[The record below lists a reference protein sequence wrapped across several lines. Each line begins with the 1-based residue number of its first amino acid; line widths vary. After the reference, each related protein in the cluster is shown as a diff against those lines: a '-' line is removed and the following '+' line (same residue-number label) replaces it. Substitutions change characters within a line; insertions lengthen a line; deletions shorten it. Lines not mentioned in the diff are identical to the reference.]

1 MKHRRVLSF
10 LMSFVMV
17 LSVFSGVTFS
27 SFAADDPT
35 VELETAYDSETGEV
49 TLDVVL
55 KNMSGHNTV
64 TIGISYPDD
73 VLEYAGCETHSLGNG
88 VIVEAGIRAGETTLS
103 LSVMTSSEFNSDELR
118 PVTFKLK
125 KIADADEAVFEITS
139 DSTVDDIISVSGSAA
154 VDISAVYVPAPGLKF
169 DSSFD
174 ESSRILTLTVS
185 AFNMKGYSSFTGFID
200 FPTDDVEYISST
212 PKQLSFMTE
221 SGLRTD
227 NKALSV
233 AAVSLAEFDEDS
245 FEIAE
250 FKLKVK
256 DFVNSVEFNVTSD
269 STVDGSIVM
278 TGSYEVLIP
287 NSGTAGTVSFE
298 ASFDDSTKLLTVE
311 LYADGAKESADVFFS
326 YPSDILEFVSAEGAD
341 NDAVISEA
349 GSPQAG
355 MLSCAAVILDESD
368 SSQRVKIA
376 EYVLKKTGNA
386 DSVTFTLTDG
396 SAVDGNDIS
405 GAFVVDIE
413 PVGET
418 PKLVFDSSFDSETR
432 TLTLDVSLANAK
444 WHNTVEAYVDFP
456 VDKLEF
462 YSVKNYDGRYSMVA
476 GLTIDS
482 NSTVAATA
490 MTMEGFAEDT
500 VKLATFTFK
509 VKDGV
514 DSVTFSVNPNS
525 VVDLETE
532 IDAGDYTVSTKSRSA
547 TDPAADVRF
556 SFDPSTRLLTA
567 TVTALNLKGHTTA
580 IIWLDYDKSKADFVS
595 ARELNN
601 DEHHTTECGETIGD
615 RWLGAIT
622 VAEFDSSDG
631 FEEDSLDIAEFTLYI
646 KPDVESLT
654 LTVVDGS
661 AYDDE
666 IPVTIDSFTF
676 NVLGDS
682 AGTCTHSNT
691 KTEPALAPTC
701 TSDGHTEK
709 IICLDCGKV
718 IKDSEPVS
726 ALGHKEVKV
735 DGKSATCTEK
745 GLSDGTKCS
754 VCGEVIKAQKE
765 TPILGHKLVTLEGKP
780 ATCTDIG
787 FTDEIKCSV
796 CGKVIKAREE
806 IPALGHTEVKVDG
819 TPATCTEKGLTGG
832 TKCSVCGVTLT
843 AQKEIPALGHK
854 GVKVDGKSATC
865 TEKGL
870 TDGTKCSVCGVTLTA
885 QKEIPALGHTEVKVD
900 GKPATCTEKGLT
912 DGTKC
917 SVCGVVLTA
926 QKEIPALGHT
936 EVKVD
941 GKPAACTETGLTDG
955 TKCSVCGVVI
965 KAQKEIPALGH
976 KEVKVDG
983 KSAACTET
991 GLTDG
996 TKCSV
1001 CGVVIKAQEEIPALG
1016 HSFENGVCTVCS
1028 AKDPDYTLKLVEDH
1042 DKNISLDNEKKTVTS
1057 KPTSSKSM
1065 TASELKKQFGADIK
1079 LDLKDDDLVP
1089 NGTKFTYNDV
1099 EYTIIVKGDTAAD
1112 GKITASDARAILRMA
1127 AKLDN
1132 PDDVTAAAADLNSDG
1147 KISSSEARNVL
1158 RFAAKLSSSL
1168 EG

>member
-1 MKHRRVLSF
+1 MIVKLKMNNFLLKIRFFRRYFVMKPRRVLSF

-27 SFAADDPT
+27 SFAADDPA

-55 KNMSGHNTV
+55 KNMSGHTGAL
-64 TIGISYPDD
+64 IGISYPDD
-73 VLEYAGCETHSLGNG
+73 VLEYTGYETHSLGDD
-88 VIVEAGIRAGETTLS
+88 VIVEAGTREGETTLG
-103 LSVMTSSEFNSDELR
+103 LAVMTSSEFESDELR

-139 DSTVDDIISVSGSAA
+139 DSTVDDSISVSGSVA
-154 VDISAVYVPAPGLKF
+154 VDISAVYVPAPGLTF

-185 AFNMKGYSSFTGFID
+185 AYNIKGHDTIIGFID
-200 FPTDDVEYISST
+200 FSTDEVEYISAAALNT
-212 PKQLSFMTE
+212 KYITECGLSKCDTTLSCGVMTA
-221 SGLRTD
+221 D
-227 NKALSV
+227 
-233 AAVSLAEFDEDS
+233 EFSEDS

-250 FKLKVK
+250 YKFKVK
-256 DFVNSVEFNVTSD
+256 DFVNSVEFTIASD
-269 STVDGSIVM
+269 STVDDIIAIS
-278 TGSYEVLIP
+278 GSYKVSIP

-311 LYADGAKESADVFFS
+311 LYAVGAKETADVFFS

-355 MLSCAAVILDESD
+355 MLSCAAVIPDDSD

-405 GAFVVDIE
+405 GSFVVDIA
-413 PVGET
+413 PAGEA

-432 TLTLDVSLANAK
+432 TLTLDVSLTNIK
-444 WHNTVEAYVDFP
+444 GHTTFTSFVDFP
-456 VDKLEF
+456 ADKLE
-462 YSVKNYDGRYSMVA
+462 YVSTKKYDGHYVMIA
-476 GLTIDS
+476 GMSEDS
-482 NSTVAATA
+482 NNKLYVAAMTSTV
-490 MTMEGFAEDT
+490 FAENT
-500 VKLATFTFK
+500 IKFATFTFK

-514 DSVTFSVNPNS
+514 DSVKFSVNSDS
-525 VVDLETE
+525 VADDVIRIEP
-532 IDAGDYTVSTKSRSA
+532 GDYTVSTKSHSA
-547 TDPAADVRF
+547 TDPAVDVKF
-556 SFDPSTRLLTA
+556 AFDPSTRLLTA
-567 TVTALNLKGHTTA
+567 TVTALNLKGHSTA
-580 IIWLDYDKSKADFVS
+580 LIWLDFNKSEVEFAS
-595 ARELNN
+595 AREVYISDSEIDVVCGL
-601 DEHHTTECGETIGD
+601 TTDGMN
-615 RWLGAIT
+615 L
-622 VAEFDSSDG
+622 SSSILTSRST
-631 FEEDSLDIAEFTLYI
+631 FTEDSIDISEFTLHV
-646 KPDVESLT
+646 KPGVEKVT
-654 LTVVDGS
+654 LTVANDSV
-661 AYDDE
+661 YDDE

-682 AGTCTHSNT
+682 AGTCTHINT

-709 IICLDCGKV
+709 VICLDCGKV

-735 DGKSATCTEK
+735 YGKSATCTEK
-745 GLSDGTKCS
+745 GLSDGTKCA
-754 VCGEVIKAQKE
+754 VCGKVIKAQRE
-765 TPILGHKLVTLEGKP
+765 TPILGHKLVTSEGKP

-796 CGKVIKAREE
+796 CGEVIN
-806 IPALGHTEVKVDG
+806 
-819 TPATCTEKGLTGG
+819 
-832 TKCSVCGVTLT
+832 

-854 GVKVDGKSATC
+854 EVKVDGKSATC

-870 TDGTKCSVCGVTLTA
+870 TDGTKCSVCGEVIKA
-885 QKEIPALGHTEVKVD
+885 QKEIPALGHKSEVVN
-900 GKPATCTEKGLT
+900 GKSAT
-912 DGTKC
+912 
-917 SVCGVVLTA
+917 
-926 QKEIPALGHT
+926 
-936 EVKVD
+936 
-941 GKPAACTETGLTDG
+941 CTETGLTDG
-955 TKCSVCGVVI
+955 TKCSVCGEI
-965 KAQKEIPALGH
+965 INAQKEIPALGH
-976 KEVKVDG
+976 KVVNVDG
-983 KSAACTET
+983 KSATCTET

-1001 CGVVIKAQEEIPALG
+1001 CGEIIKAQEEIPALG

-1042 DKNISLDNEKKTVTS
+1042 DKNISLDNDKKTVTS

>member
-1 MKHRRVLSF
+1 MKPGRVLSF

-27 SFAADDPT
+27 SFAAEDPT

-55 KNMSGHNTV
+55 KNMSGHSTAA
-64 TIGISYPDD
+64 IGISYPKD
-73 VLEYAGCETHSLGNG
+73 VLEFAGYETHTIDGTNKSSVAGLRTDNMGLGL
-88 VIVEAGIRAGETTLS
+88 A
-103 LSVMTSSEFNSDELR
+103 VMSSSGFNSDELR

-139 DSTVDDIISVSGSAA
+139 DSTVDDSISVSGSAS
-154 VDISAVYVPAPGLKF
+154 VDISAVYVPAPGLTF

-185 AFNMKGYSSFTGFID
+185 ACNMKGHTTITGFID
-200 FPTDDVEYISST
+200 FPTGEVEYISSEKLNT
-212 PKQLSFMTE
+212 KYIIE
-221 SGLRTD
+221 CGLRFD
-227 NKALSV
+227 NNALS
-233 AAVSLAEFDEDS
+233 AAVMTTKEFREDS

-269 STVDGSIVM
+269 SVVDDSIAM
-278 TGSYEVLIP
+278 TGSYEVSIP
-287 NSGTAGTVSFE
+287 NSGDAGSVHIES
-298 ASFDDSTKLLTVE
+298 SFDDSTKLLTVE
-311 LYADGAKESADVFFS
+311 LYAVGAKKTADVFFS
-326 YPSDILEFVSAEGAD
+326 YPSDILEFVSAEGVD
-341 NDAVISEA
+341 NDAVMSEA
-349 GSPQAG
+349 GSPQTG
-355 MLSCAAVILDESD
+355 IISCAAVIPDESD

-396 SAVDGNDIS
+396 SAVDGNAVS
-405 GAFVVDIE
+405 GSFVVDIA
-413 PVGET
+413 PVGEA

-444 WHNTVEAYVDFP
+444 GHTTVRALVDFP
-456 VDKLEF
+456 DNDLEF
-462 YSVKNYDGRYSMVA
+462 ISARDYGNDSYIMTA
-476 GLTIDS
+476 GLTTS
-482 NSTVAATA
+482 SREVAAAA
-490 MTMEGFAEDT
+490 MTREGFAENT

-514 DSVTFSVNPNS
+514 DSVKFSVNS
-525 VVDLETE
+525 YSDVDDVIRIEP
-532 IDAGDYTVSTKSRSA
+532 GDYTVSTKSRSA

-556 SFDPSTRLLTA
+556 AFDPSTRLLTA

-580 IIWLDYDKSKADFVS
+580 LIFLGFNKSEVEFAS
-595 ARELNN
+595 ARELYIS
-601 DEHHTTECGETIGD
+601 DSEIDVVCGLTTDGMN
-615 RWLGAIT
+615 LSSAILKFPFRST
-622 VAEFDSSDG
+622 FT
-631 FEEDSLDIAEFTLYI
+631 EDFIDISEFTLHV
-646 KPDVESLT
+646 KPGVEKVT
-654 LTVVDGS
+654 LTVANGS
-661 AYDDE
+661 VYDDE
-666 IPVTIDSFTF
+666 IPVAVDSFTF

-682 AGTCTHSNT
+682 SGTCTHSNT

-701 TSDGHTEK
+701 TADGHTEK

-718 IKDSEPVS
+718 IKDSETVP

-735 DGKSATCTEK
+735 YGKSATCTEKGLSDGTKCSVCGAVIKAQKEIPALGHKEGKVDGTPATCTEK

-754 VCGEVIKAQKE
+754 VCGEVIKA
-765 TPILGHKLVTLEGKP
+765 
-780 ATCTDIG
+780 
-787 FTDEIKCSV
+787 
-796 CGKVIKAREE
+796 REE

-819 TPATCTEKGLTGG
+819 
-832 TKCSVCGVTLT
+832 
-843 AQKEIPALGHK
+843 
-854 GVKVDGKSATC
+854 KSATC
-865 TEKGL
+865 TEAGL
-870 TDGTKCSVCGVTLTA
+870 TDGTKCSVCGVILT
-885 QKEIPALGHTEVKVD
+885 
-900 GKPATCTEKGLT
+900 
-912 DGTKC
+912 
-917 SVCGVVLTA
+917 
-926 QKEIPALGHT
+926 
-936 EVKVD
+936 
-941 GKPAACTETGLTDG
+941 
-955 TKCSVCGVVI
+955 
-965 KAQKEIPALGH
+965 AQKEIPALGH

-983 KSAACTET
+983 KSATCTET

-1001 CGVVIKAQEEIPALG
+1001 CGVILTTQKEIPALGHKEVKVDGKSATCTENGLTDGTKCSVCGAVIKAQEKIPALG

-1042 DKNISLDNEKKTVTS
+1042 DRNISLDNDKKTVTS

-1065 TASELKKQFGADIK
+1065 TVSELKKQFGADIK

-1089 NGTKFTYNDV
+1089 NGTKFTYSDV

>member
-1 MKHRRVLSF
+1 MKPRRALSF

-55 KNMSGHNTV
+55 KNMSGHNTA

-73 VLEYAGCETHSLGNG
+73 VLEYTGHETHSLGNG

-139 DSTVDDIISVSGSAA
+139 DSTVDDSISISGSAA
-154 VDISAVYVPAPGLKF
+154 VDISAVYVPAPGLNF

-185 AFNMKGYSSFTGFID
+185 ACNMKGHTTITGFID
-200 FPTDDVEYISST
+200 FPTDDVEYISSEKLNT
-212 PKQLSFMTE
+212 KYIIAC
-221 SGLRTD
+221 GLRTD
-227 NKALSV
+227 NKALSAGV
-233 AAVSLAEFDEDS
+233 MTSKEFDEDS

-256 DFVNSVEFNVTSD
+256 DFVNSVEFTVASD
-269 STVDGSIVM
+269 SVVDDSIVM
-278 TGSYEVLIP
+278 TGSYEVSIP
-287 NSGTAGTVSFE
+287 NSGDDGSVHIES
-298 ASFDDSTKLLTVE
+298 SFDDSTKLLTVE

-341 NDAVISEA
+341 NDAVMSEA

-355 MLSCAAVILDESD
+355 MISCAAVIPDESD
-368 SSQRVKIA
+368 SSQTVKIA
-376 EYVLKKTGNA
+376 EYVLKKTGSA

-396 SAVDGNDIS
+396 SKVDGNDIYGS
-405 GAFVVDIE
+405 FVVDIKTA
-413 PVGET
+413 GEA

-432 TLTLDVSLANAK
+432 TLTLDVSVTNAK
-444 WHNTVEAYVDFP
+444 GHTTVTAFVNFP
-456 VDKLEF
+456 YNDLEF
-462 YSVKNYDGRYSMVA
+462 ISARDYGNDSYIMDA
-476 GLTIDS
+476 GLTTS
-482 NSTVAATA
+482 SRTVSVGA
-490 MTMEGFAEDT
+490 MTSKEFAENT

-514 DSVTFSVNPNS
+514 DSVTFSVDS
-525 VVDLETE
+525 YSAVDDE
-532 IDAGDYTVSTKSRSA
+532 IRIEAGDYTVSTKSRSA
-547 TDPAADVRF
+547 ADPAVDVKF
-556 SFDPSTRLLTA
+556 AFDPSTRLLTA

-580 IIWLDYDKSKADFVS
+580 IIWLDYDKSKADFANAQEINDDDYHTIVCGYTADS
-595 ARELNN
+595 A
-601 DEHHTTECGETIGD
+601 G
-615 RWLGAIT
+615 WLTAAMMATGG
-622 VAEFDSSDG
+622 SDG

-661 AYDDE
+661 VYDDE
-666 IPVTIDSFTF
+666 IPVAVDSFTF

-682 AGTCTHSNT
+682 SSECTHSNT

-718 IKDSEPVS
+718 IKDSEPVP

-754 VCGEVIKAQKE
+754 VCGKVIKAQKE
-765 TPILGHKLVTLEGKP
+765 TPALGHKLVTSEGKP

-796 CGKVIKAREE
+796 CGDVIKAREE

-819 TPATCTEKGLTGG
+819 TPATCTEKGLT
-832 TKCSVCGVTLT
+832 
-843 AQKEIPALGHK
+843 
-854 GVKVDGKSATC
+854 
-865 TEKGL
+865 
-870 TDGTKCSVCGVTLTA
+870 DGTKCSVCSVTLT
-885 QKEIPALGHTEVKVD
+885 
-900 GKPATCTEKGLT
+900 
-912 DGTKC
+912 
-917 SVCGVVLTA
+917 
-926 QKEIPALGHT
+926 
-936 EVKVD
+936 
-941 GKPAACTETGLTDG
+941 
-955 TKCSVCGVVI
+955 
-965 KAQKEIPALGH
+965 AQKEIPALGH

-983 KSAACTET
+983 KSASCTEK

-1016 HSFENGVCTVCS
+1016 HRFENGVCTVCS

-1042 DKNISLDNEKKTVTS
+1042 DKNISLDNEKKTVTN

-1099 EYTIIVKGDTAAD
+1099 EYTVIVKGDTAAD

>member
-1 MKHRRVLSF
+1 MKPGRVLSF

-55 KNMSGHNTV
+55 KNMSGHSTAA
-64 TIGISYPDD
+64 IGISYPKD
-73 VLEYAGCETHSLGNG
+73 VLEFAGYETHTIDGTNKSSVAGLRTDNMGLGL
-88 VIVEAGIRAGETTLS
+88 A
-103 LSVMTSSEFNSDELR
+103 VMSSSGFNSDELR

-139 DSTVDDIISVSGSAA
+139 DSTVDDSISVSGSAS
-154 VDISAVYVPAPGLKF
+154 VDISAVYVPAPGLTF

-185 AFNMKGYSSFTGFID
+185 ACNMKGHTTITGFID
-200 FPTDDVEYISST
+200 FPTGEVEYISSEKLNT
-212 PKQLSFMTE
+212 KYIIE
-221 SGLRTD
+221 CGLRFD
-227 NKALSV
+227 NNALF
-233 AAVSLAEFDEDS
+233 AAVMTTKEFREDS

-269 STVDGSIVM
+269 SVVDDSIAM
-278 TGSYEVLIP
+278 TGSYEVSIP
-287 NSGTAGTVSFE
+287 NSGDAGSVRIES
-298 ASFDDSTKLLTVE
+298 SFDDSTKLLTVE
-311 LYADGAKESADVFFS
+311 LYAVGAKESADVFFS

-349 GSPQAG
+349 GSPQTG
-355 MLSCAAVILDESD
+355 MLSCAAVIPDESD

-396 SAVDGNDIS
+396 SAVDGNAVS
-405 GAFVVDIE
+405 GSFVVDIA
-413 PVGET
+413 PVGEA
-418 PKLVFDSSFDSETR
+418 PKLVFDSSFDFETR
-432 TLTLDVSLANAK
+432 TLTLDVSFANVK
-444 WHNTVEAYVDFP
+444 GHTTVMAFVDFP
-456 VDKLEF
+456 YNDLEF
-462 YSVKNYDGRYSMVA
+462 ISARDYGNDSYFMTA
-476 GLTIDS
+476 GLTTS
-482 NSTVAATA
+482 SRTVSVGA
-490 MTMEGFAEDT
+490 MTRGEGFAENT
-500 VKLATFTFK
+500 IKLATFTFK

-514 DSVTFSVNPNS
+514 DSVKFSVNS
-525 VVDLETE
+525 DSAVDDVIRIEP
-532 IDAGDYTVSTKSRSA
+532 GDYTVSTKSRSA

-556 SFDPSTRLLTA
+556 AFDPSTRLLTA

-580 IIWLDYDKSKADFVS
+580 LIFLGFNKSEVEFAS
-595 ARELNN
+595 ARELYIS
-601 DEHHTTECGETIGD
+601 DSEIDVVCGLTTDGMN
-615 RWLGAIT
+615 LSSAILKFPFRST
-622 VAEFDSSDG
+622 FT
-631 FEEDSLDIAEFTLYI
+631 EDFIDISEFTLHV
-646 KPDVESLT
+646 KPGVEKVT
-654 LTVVDGS
+654 LTVANGS
-661 AYDDE
+661 VYDDE
-666 IPVTIDSFTF
+666 IPVAVDSFTF

-682 AGTCTHSNT
+682 SGTCTHSNT

-701 TSDGHTEK
+701 TADGHTEK

-718 IKDSEPVS
+718 IKDSETVP

-735 DGKSATCTEK
+735 YGKSATCTEKGLSDGTKCSVCGAVIKAQKEIPALGHKEGKVDGTPATCTEK

-754 VCGEVIKAQKE
+754 VCGEVIKA
-765 TPILGHKLVTLEGKP
+765 
-780 ATCTDIG
+780 
-787 FTDEIKCSV
+787 
-796 CGKVIKAREE
+796 REE

-819 TPATCTEKGLTGG
+819 
-832 TKCSVCGVTLT
+832 
-843 AQKEIPALGHK
+843 
-854 GVKVDGKSATC
+854 KSATC
-865 TEKGL
+865 TENGL
-870 TDGTKCSVCGVTLTA
+870 TDGTKCSVCGA
-885 QKEIPALGHTEVKVD
+885 
-900 GKPATCTEKGLT
+900 
-912 DGTKC
+912 
-917 SVCGVVLTA
+917 
-926 QKEIPALGHT
+926 
-936 EVKVD
+936 
-941 GKPAACTETGLTDG
+941 
-955 TKCSVCGVVI
+955 
-965 KAQKEIPALGH
+965 
-976 KEVKVDG
+976 
-983 KSAACTET
+983 
-991 GLTDG
+991 
-996 TKCSV
+996 
-1001 CGVVIKAQEEIPALG
+1001 VIKAQEKIPALG

-1042 DKNISLDNEKKTVTS
+1042 DRNISLDNDKKTVTS

-1065 TASELKKQFGADIK
+1065 TVSELKKQFGADIK

-1089 NGTKFTYNDV
+1089 NGTKFTYSDV